1 MTEQEQPK
9 NDFMHKLALQ
19 IVERR
24 NLVFLIVILGTIF
37 TIFSRS
43 WVKVESDLTTY
54 LPKTSETR
62 MGLDI
67 MEKEFTTYGSAD
79 VMVANITPDEAD
91 QLNDE
96 LKDIVFPLLGL
107 EDGSYESFAAS
118 VSSMMVRSY
127 AIAIVKPAEGKTD
140 AVKAAL
146 EAYVQSEQ
154 QSMEHYLE
162 DQYQVAK
169 AATVTVAP
177 TGEVILVCAEDHD
190 TILSN
195 IEKALAA

>member
-67 MEKEFTTYGSAD
+67 MGERVYHLRFCRCHGGKHHAGR
-79 VMVANITPDEAD
+79 
-91 QLNDE
+91 
-96 LKDIVFPLLGL
+96 G
-107 EDGSYESFAAS
+107 
-118 VSSMMVRSY
+118 R
-127 AIAIVKPAEGKTD
+127 PAERRAGGPQGHPD
-140 AVKAAL
+140 DRVR
-146 EAYVQSEQ
+146 
-154 QSMEHYLE
+154 
-162 DQYQVAK
+162 
-169 AATVTVAP
+169 
-177 TGEVILVCAEDHD
+177 
-190 TILSN
+190 
-195 IEKALAA
+195 

>member
-24 NLVFLIVILGTIF
+24 NLVFLIVILGAVF

-67 MEKEFTTYGSAD
+67 MEKEFTTYRCHGGKHHA
-79 VMVANITPDEAD
+79 
-91 QLNDE
+91 
-96 LKDIVFPLLGL
+96 GR
-107 EDGSYESFAAS
+107 G
-118 VSSMMVRSY
+118 R
-127 AIAIVKPAEGKTD
+127 PAERRAGGPQGHPD
-140 AVKAAL
+140 DRVR
-146 EAYVQSEQ
+146 
-154 QSMEHYLE
+154 
-162 DQYQVAK
+162 
-169 AATVTVAP
+169 
-177 TGEVILVCAEDHD
+177 
-190 TILSN
+190 
-195 IEKALAA
+195 

>member
-1 MTEQEQPK
+1 MK
-9 NDFMHKLALQ
+9 RIIASLLAGLCLLALVGCSAGSKADSSAPKDYSQ
-19 IVERR
+19 IIHDARTDED
-24 NLVFLIVILGTIF
+24 NEYDMIF
-37 TIFSRS
+37 T
-43 WVKVESDLTTY
+43 KGEDG
-54 LPKTSETR
+54 K
-62 MGLDI
+62 
-67 MEKEFTTYGSAD
+67 FTAIDGYSAEY
-79 VMVANITPDEAD
+79 EAD

-107 EDGSYESFAAS
+107 EAGSYESFAAS

-127 AIAIVKPAEGKTD
+127 AVAIVKPAEGKTD

-162 DQYQVAK
+162 DQYLVAK

-177 TGEVILVCAEDHD
+177 TGEVVLVCAEDHD

>member
-1 MTEQEQPK
+1 MKKRILAALLALGCALLVFTGCGSKKDTTPK
-9 NDFMHKLALQ
+9 NYTQ
-19 IVERR
+19 IIHDAREAED
-24 NLVFLIVILGTIF
+24 NDYYM
-37 TIFSRS
+37 IFSPAEDG
-43 WVKVESDLTTY
+43 K
-54 LPKTSETR
+54 
-62 MGLDI
+62 
-67 MEKEFTTYGSAD
+67 FTAQYGYSAEY
-79 VMVANITPDEAD
+79 EAD

-118 VSSMMVRSY
+118 VSSMIVRSY
-127 AIAIVKPAEGKTD
+127 AVAIVKPAEGKTD

-162 DQYQVAK
+162 DQYLVAK

-177 TGEVILVCAEDHD
+177 TGEVVLVCAEDHD